1 MLSCLCGIVGHLL
14 AILKLCLVI
23 GHSSSA
29 IRECVVP
36 STDVLY
42 TSRDCVSTHR
52 DVSEGHPHIVA
63 SGSSVAACQ
72 GGPQNSE

>member
-1 MLSCLCGIVGHLL
+1 M
-14 AILKLCLVI
+14 I
-23 GHSSSA
+23 GNFSSS
-29 IRECVVP
+29 IRECIVP
-36 STDVLY
+36 LTDVLY
-42 TSRDCVSTHR
+42 TIRDCVSTHR